1 MYFKHPELLYALV
14 VLVIPILV
22 HLFQLRKFKTTPFTN
37 VRFLKKAVL
46 QTRQSS
52 RLKKF
57 LVLCTRLLML
67 TCLVLAFAQPYF
79 PPASGTVEETK
90 TVIYLDNSYSMQA
103 RGKNGI
109 LLKRSVQDLLEN
121 IAEDEEV
128 TLFTNNEEFRN
139 IPGSTLRERLQE
151 IEFAPEEL
159 SWETVALKANN
170 LIGSAGNLQK
180 NFIAISDFQHLQ
192 DSVISL
198 KNGIFTHLVQL
209 ISERVHNAMIDSA
222 WVTNAGLNQTALQV
236 SFSAVGD
243 RQEEIALGIYDGDR
257 MLARKTVKLQEGTEG
272 NTTFNLD
279 TDVIPDG
286 RIEIE
291 DNGLQFDN
299 RLYFSINEIP
309 PVKVVAI
316 GDREVDYLQRIYGPD
331 EFELTILPE
340 NNADYNALSRANL
353 VILNELNQLPFAL
366 ISSLQQV
373 IEDRAVV
380 VIIPPTQ
387 GKNED
392 YNVLLRNLNLPLF
405 EDLNI
410 QYKLIT
416 DISFEHPLYSSVFN
430 EKVTNFEYPGV
441 QSSYLLNRSV
451 PGILEYQNGAP
462 FLFQQ
467 DNVFVFTA
475 ALNRENS
482 NFKNSPLIVPTF
494 YNIGNLAISRPSL
507 YNVLGKPQKISLQAE
522 LQKDE
527 ILKLSSSESTFIPQQ
542 QSFRNKVELTLDDLP
557 KTPGHY
563 KVLQDEKLLRTF
575 SFNVPRSESDPVLNR
590 LQGQEDLLVHENIS
604 EAFSFIKS
612 ANEVDSFWKWF
623 VIFTLVFLLAEIL
636 ILKFLK

>member
-103 RGKNGI
+103 RGENGI

-121 IAEDEEV
+121 IPEEEEV
-128 TLFTNNEEFRN
+128 TLFTNNEEYRN
-139 IPGSTLRERLQE
+139 ISGSTLRERLQE
-151 IEFAPEEL
+151 IEFAPKEL
-159 SWETVALKANN
+159 SWGTVALKAKN

-192 DSVISL
+192 DSVIPL

-209 ISERVHNAMIDSA
+209 IPERVDNVMIDSA
-222 WVTNAGLNQTALQV
+222 WVINAGLNQTAIQV

-243 RQEEIALGIYDGDR
+243 RQQEIAVGIYDGDR
-257 MLARKTVKLQEGTEG
+257 MLARKTIKLQEGTEG

-299 RLYFSINEIP
+299 QLYFSINEIP

-316 GDREVDYLQRIYGPD
+316 GDHEVDYLQRIYAPQ

-340 NNADYNALSRANL
+340 NNVDYNALSRANL
-353 VILNELNQLPFAL
+353 VILNELNQIPFSL
-366 ISSLQQV
+366 ISSLQQL
-373 IEDRAVV
+373 IEDRAAV
-380 VIIPPTQ
+380 VIVPPTQ
-387 GKNED
+387 GKTED

-405 EDLNI
+405 ETLNV
-410 QYKLIT
+410 QDKLIT

-451 PGILEYQNGAP
+451 SGILEYQNGAP

-467 DNVFVFTA
+467 DNIFVFTA

-482 NFKNSPLIVPTF
+482 NFKNSQLIVPTF
-494 YNIGNLAISRPSL
+494 YNIGNSAISRPNL

-590 LQGQEDLLVHENIS
+590 LQGQEDLLVHGNIS

>member
-121 IAEDEEV
+121 IPEEEEV
-128 TLFTNNEEFRN
+128 TLFTNNEEYRN
-139 IPGSTLRERLQE
+139 ISGSTLRERLQE
-151 IEFAPEEL
+151 IEFAPKEL
-159 SWETVALKANN
+159 SWGTVALKAKN

-192 DSVISL
+192 DSVIPL

-209 ISERVHNAMIDSA
+209 IPERVDNVMIDSA
-222 WVTNAGLNQTALQV
+222 WVINAGLNQTAIQV

-243 RQEEIALGIYDGDR
+243 RQQEIAVGIYDGDR
-257 MLARKTVKLQEGTEG
+257 MLARKTIKLQEGTEG

-299 RLYFSINEIP
+299 QLYFSINEIP

-316 GDREVDYLQRIYGPD
+316 GDHEVDYLQRIYAPQ

-340 NNADYNALSRANL
+340 NNVDYNALSRANL
-353 VILNELNQLPFAL
+353 VILNELNQIPFSL
-366 ISSLQQV
+366 ISSLQQL
-373 IEDRAVV
+373 IEDRAAV
-380 VIIPPTQ
+380 VIVPPTQ
-387 GKNED
+387 GKTED

-405 EDLNI
+405 ETLNV
-410 QYKLIT
+410 QDKLIT

-451 PGILEYQNGAP
+451 SGILEYQNGAP

-467 DNVFVFTA
+467 DNIFVFTA

-482 NFKNSPLIVPTF
+482 NFKNSQLIVPTF
-494 YNIGNLAISRPSL
+494 YNIGNSAISRPNL

-590 LQGQEDLLVHENIS
+590 LQGQEDLLVHGNIS

>member
-37 VRFLKKAVL
+37 VRFLKKAIL

-52 RLKKF
+52 QLKKF

-79 PPASGTVEETK
+79 PPASGAVEDIK

-121 IAEDEEV
+121 IPEDEEV

-139 IPGSTLRERLQE
+139 ISGNTLRERLQE

-159 SWETVALKANN
+159 SWETVALKAKN

-192 DSVISL
+192 DSVNPL

-209 ISERVHNAMIDSA
+209 IPERVDNIAIDSA
-222 WVTNAGLNQTALQV
+222 WVINASLNQTALQI

-243 RQEEIALGIYDGDR
+243 RQEEIAVGIYDGDQ

-272 NTTFNLD
+272 NTIFNLD
-279 TDVIPDG
+279 TEVIPDG

-316 GDREVDYLQRIYGPD
+316 GDLEVDYLQRIYAPD

-340 NNADYNALSRANL
+340 NNVDYNTLSRANL
-353 VILNELNQLPFAL
+353 VILNELNQIPFSL
-366 ISSLQQV
+366 ITSLQQL

-380 VIIPPTQ
+380 VIVPPTQ
-387 GKNED
+387 GKTED

-405 EDLNI
+405 ETLNV
-410 QYKLIT
+410 QDKLIT
-416 DISFEHPLYSSVFN
+416 DISFEHPLYNSVFN

-441 QSSYLLNRSV
+441 QSLYLLNRSV

-467 DNVFVFTA
+467 DNIFVFTA

-494 YNIGNLAISRPSL
+494 YNIGNSAISRPNL

-527 ILKLSSSESTFIPQQ
+527 ILKLSSSKSTFIPQQ
-542 QSFRNKVELTLDDLP
+542 QSFRNKVELTLNNLP

-590 LQGQEDLLVHENIS
+590 LQGQEDLLVHDNIS
-604 EAFSFIKS
+604 EAFSFINS
-612 ANEVDSFWKWF
+612 SNEADSLWKWF

>member
-121 IAEDEEV
+121 IPEDDEV

-159 SWETVALKANN
+159 SWGSVALKANN

-192 DSVISL
+192 DSVIPL

-209 ISERVHNAMIDSA
+209 IPERVDNTMIDSA

-243 RQEEIALGIYDGDR
+243 RQQEIAVGIYDDDR
-257 MLARKTVKLQEGTEG
+257 MLARKTVTLQEETEAH
-272 NTTFNLD
+272 TTFNLD

-299 RLYFSINEIP
+299 QLYFSINEIP

-316 GDREVDYLQRIYGPD
+316 GDREVDYLQRIYGPE

-340 NNADYNALSRANL
+340 NNVDYNALSRANL
-353 VILNELNQLPFAL
+353 VILNELNQIPFSL
-366 ISSLQQV
+366 ISSLQQLV
-373 IEDRAVV
+373 EDRAVV
-380 VIIPPTQ
+380 VIVPPTQ
-387 GKNED
+387 GKTED

-405 EDLNI
+405 ETLNV
-410 QYKLIT
+410 QDKLIT

-451 PGILEYQNGAP
+451 SGILEYQNGAP

-467 DNVFVFTA
+467 DNIFVFTA

-494 YNIGNLAISRPSL
+494 YNIGNSAISRSNL

-527 ILKLSSSESTFIPQQ
+527 ILKLSSSENTFIPQQ
-542 QSFRNKVELTLDDLP
+542 QSFSNKVELTLDDLP

-575 SFNVPRSESDPVLNR
+575 SFNVPRSESNPVLNK

-636 ILKFLK
+636 ILKYLK

>member
-52 RLKKF
+52 RLKKL

-79 PPASGTVEETK
+79 PPTSGTVEETK

-121 IAEDEEV
+121 IPEDEEV
-128 TLFTNNEEFRN
+128 TLFTNSEEYRN
-139 IPGSTLRERLQE
+139 ISGNTLRERLQE
-151 IEFAPEEL
+151 IGFAPEEL
-159 SWETVALKANN
+159 SWGTVALKANN
-170 LIGSAGNLQK
+170 LIGASGNLQK

-192 DSVISL
+192 DSVIPL

-209 ISERVHNAMIDSA
+209 IPERVDNVIIDSA
-222 WVTNAGLNQTALQV
+222 WIINAGLNQAAIQI

-243 RQEEIALGIYDGDR
+243 RQEEIAVGIYDGDR

-316 GDREVDYLQRIYGPD
+316 GDHEVDYLQRIYAPQ

-340 NNADYNALSRANL
+340 NNVDYNALSRANL
-353 VILNELNQLPFAL
+353 VILNELNQIPFSL
-366 ISSLQQV
+366 ISSLQQL

-380 VIIPPTQ
+380 VIVPPTQ
-387 GKNED
+387 GKTED
-392 YNVLLRNLNLPLF
+392 YNVLLRNLSLPLI
-405 EDLNI
+405 ETLNV
-410 QYKLIT
+410 QDKLIT

-494 YNIGNLAISRPSL
+494 YNIGNSAISRPNL

-542 QSFRNKVELTLDDLP
+542 QSFRNKVELTLDGLP

-590 LQGQEDLLVHENIS
+590 LQGQEDLLVHGNIS
-604 EAFSFIKS
+604 EAISFIKS